1 MIFFTGSQIFLF
13 VFVFFCVFS
22 NGPSFYSYI
31 DNYWFYIIY
40 FEKMKTR
47 KIIVDDELVQTKS
60 VSKAKT
66 VARARWTSRSAVWP
80 ERTKAS
86 VTNVPPHLTFLEL
99 QLKLNSMGKATA
111 TKWICV
117 ISQVIRGDVF
127 GVRLTP
133 DEFDRVSQVIDADS
147 LCSREKLF
155 HRVRSII
162 AEGNK

>member
-1 MIFFTGSQIFLF
+1 MRNIFLTSRTQKQNNHSEHF
-13 VFVFFCVFS
+13 V
-22 NGPSFYSYI
+22 
-31 DNYWFYIIY
+31 
-40 FEKMKTR
+40 MKTR
-47 KIIVDDELVQTKS
+47 KIIVDDKLVQT
-60 VSKAKT
+60 KT

-80 ERTKAS
+80 ERSKAS

-133 DEFDRVSQVIDADS
+133 DEFDRVSQVIGADS

-155 HRVRSII
+155 HRVRTII